1 MQPESAERIL
11 FPSINGIIVDK
22 DFLGLGHRLEEK
34 RRERRSV
41 DEESKALESR
51 VQYLERQNRVAER
64 QTQRKRQKL
73 QEILSIRQRQQE

>member
-1 MQPESAERIL
+1 M